1 MKTGKIIKR
10 ALAVALAV
18 VLILPVTGGAQAQA
32 KSVITI
38 STDRV
43 QLTKAGETATVT
55 INGLTA
61 KQKKK
66 VRLDSSDISA
76 YRDDKNCV
84 KLTQKG
90 NKFTLKALEDGRGS
104 FTASIGKKSFT
115 VNFDVTITDDKNY
128 ISLHNYA
135 CDNFNDDD
143 DTPAVIAID
152 TASGTAVYAYPY
164 NTSVYLIYVRQT
176 TDDITVVANPVVKDK
191 PSVGI
196 GVLYANGI
204 AGLTLKSAMADYK
217 GNTSDAEKLMD
228 DLKKQLG
235 IGDDTYSGLADI
247 DASKIRA
254 SGIMNN
260 INLSVATTVD
270 FDSSSYVKGQQLKG
284 FMGFFSDVDK
294 ASSAS
299 LSAYVEPAL
308 EAENA
313 ALSSKLGIGLKDLGY
328 SGF

>member
-66 VRLDSSDISA
+66 VHLDSSDISA

-104 FTASIGKKSFT
+104 FTAAIGKKSFT

-135 CDNFNDDD
+135 FDNFNDED

-217 GNTSDAEKLMD
+217 GNTSDAEKLMG

-260 INLSVATTVD
+260 MNLSVATTVD

-284 FMGFFSDVDK
+284 FMGFFSDVDNT
-294 ASSAS
+294 SSAS

-308 EAENA
+308 EAEDA